1 MSSTA
6 KSFPWGTEW
15 LPWSSSP
22 SLSDRFPRMTSWL
35 EVGVHQC
42 TWLCT
47 RGPGSMCTFHFISL
61 SFSPPNI
68 LPVLCCSFSPE
79 GDSYKE
85 RFRNWWPDLFL
96 ESENGS
102 CDGDSIF
109 SLLFQLDVVFFYFFF
124 FLGERKRNFTAFL
137 AVGMSGRKSIIYTH
151 TNTLTT
157 SSRTLPTFLQE
168 CEIVVVKLLVCR
180 VEETILLKNLMI
192 LGILFV
198 ICKRCYIYIILYVF
212 MSGLCS
218 LQ

>member
-15 LPWSSSP
+15 PPWSSSP
-22 SLSDRFPRMTSWL
+22 SLSDRFPSMTSWL

-47 RGPGSMCTFHFISL
+47 RGPGSMCTFHFISPSL
-61 SFSPPNI
+61 SLPNI

-85 RFRNWWPDLFL
+85 SFRNWWPDLFL
-96 ESENGS
+96 ESENGVLMGILS
-102 CDGDSIF
+102 FLYYFSWMWF
-109 SLLFQLDVVFFYFFF
+109 SLIFFSW
-124 FLGERKRNFTAFL
+124 GEKTKLHCFSLCGHEL
-137 AVGMSGRKSIIYTH
+137 AEIHNDTH

-180 VEETILLKNLMI
+180 LEETIWLKNLLI
-192 LGILFV
+192 LRILFV
-198 ICKRCYIYIILYVF
+198 ICKTCYIYKILYVF
-212 MSGLCS
+212 MSGLYS